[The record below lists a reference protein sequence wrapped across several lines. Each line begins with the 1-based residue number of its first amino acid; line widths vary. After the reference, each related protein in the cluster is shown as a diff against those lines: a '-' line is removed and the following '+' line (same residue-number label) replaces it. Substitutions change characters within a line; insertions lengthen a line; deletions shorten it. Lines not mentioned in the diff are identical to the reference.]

1 MLYGQTLNMFLVL
14 YDSTFSQFWTKN
26 HKYSFETRF
35 TECVG
40 TEVFGIHT
48 VVNFRQIYD
57 EKMKSSVMQEVKH
70 PDTIYVLP
78 DLLLPDGQRNKGRN
92 GENETKTTENGFEL
106 SMVLQLSYL
115 LFTHTCFI

>member
-1 MLYGQTLNMFLVL
+1 MFLVL
-14 YDSTFSQFWTKN
+14 YDSTFSHFWTKN

-48 VVNFRQIYD
+48 VVYFRRIYY

-70 PDTIYVLP
+70 PDTIYGLP
-78 DLLLPDGQRNKGRN
+78 DLPYSSRMDNA
-92 GENETKTTENGFEL
+92 TKAE
-106 SMVLQLSYL
+106 MVKK
-115 LFTHTCFI
+115 

>member
-1 MLYGQTLNMFLVL
+1 MFLVL
-14 YDSTFSQFWTKN
+14 YDSTSSHFWTKN
-26 HKYSFETRF
+26 HKYLFETRF
-35 TECVG
+35 TEWVG

-57 EKMKSSVMQEVKH
+57 EKMKSSVMQDVKH

-92 GENETKTTENGFEL
+92 VENDTKTTENGFE
-106 SMVLQLSYL
+106 
-115 LFTHTCFI
+115 

>member
-1 MLYGQTLNMFLVL
+1 MFLVL

-70 PDTIYVLP
+70 PDTRFTLT
-78 DLLLPDGQRNKGRN
+78 GWTTQQRQKWRKRN
-92 GENETKTTENGFEL
+92 QNYRKW
-106 SMVLQLSYL
+106 
-115 LFTHTCFI
+115 I